1 MAINNATYP
10 PIEPEYKL
18 WKDPSKVASC
28 RYYVNKYEKHVLEWE
43 HDSYTQVEVNDII
56 EELTW

>member
-10 PIEPEYKL
+10 PIENEYRL
-18 WKDPSKVASC
+18 QKDLSKVTAC
-28 RYYVNKYEKHVLEWE
+28 RNYVNKYEKHILEWE
-43 HDSYTQVEVNDII
+43 HDDYTQVEVNDII